1 MYTQATD
8 RAEGGRHTDL
18 TVRIPTDSTFG
29 VLATEG
35 PTGSGG
41 SAQTESPSSSGSSL
55 SQLDRKRATGQDQ
68 AAQQVVRLP
77 WF

>member
-8 RAEGGRHTDL
+8 RAEGGRHTD
-18 TVRIPTDSTFG
+18 STLG

-41 SAQTESPSSSGSSL
+41 SAHTESPSSSGSSL

-68 AAQQVVRLP
+68 AAEQVVRLP
-77 WF
+77 